1 MSALKK
7 CLFRSS
13 AHFWIGLFDF
23 LVIELHE
30 LFVYFRDY
38 SLVSFVCKYLLEFH
52 HDIDACFEK
61 KIILI
66 MLNKW
71 LP

>member
-1 MSALKK
+1 MFFFVCFKIGIYFKKVVMFVCFFGLSSLKK

-30 LFVYFRDY
+30 LFVYFRD
-38 SLVSFVCKYLLEFH
+38 
-52 HDIDACFEK
+52 
-61 KIILI
+61 
-66 MLNKW
+66 
-71 LP
+71 